1 MSDTLL
7 NISGKI
13 DSPVVAL
20 YTSVSNAAEYLDI
33 PFVVVGA
40 SARDIVLHHGH
51 GVRVQRATA
60 DIDFGIQ
67 VHDWADFDALKASL
81 LEDGFSKTEV
91 QHRVRC
97 PEGIP
102 VDIVPFGQ
110 VENEESNI
118 LWPPD
123 GDWAMSVLGFQE
135 VCDNAEIVRIQDE
148 PPVDIP
154 VATPEGM
161 AVLKLIAWTDRAA
174 DKRRKDAKDLL
185 YLFTTYEK
193 IPAISNI
200 LYEDQDLMESYGWD
214 IELAS
219 AYQLGVEAENIAG
232 DKTCEAIVNLF
243 DGENNTLSVEMLVE
257 EMCEQIDREYE
268 RNEALMNAFINGFL
282 NESSDEE

>member
-13 DSPVVAL
+13 DSSTVAL
-20 YTSVSNAAEYLDI
+20 YTSVSKAADDLDI

-67 VHDWADFDALKASL
+67 VQDWAAFDALKASL
-81 LEDGFSKTEV
+81 LDDGFREAKV
-91 QHRVRC
+91 QHRVIS
-97 PEGIP
+97 PNNIP

-110 VENEESNI
+110 VEDDESNI
-118 LWPPD
+118 AWPPE
-123 GDWAMSVLGFQE
+123 GDWVMSVLGFQE
-135 VCDNAEIVRIQDE
+135 ACDHAEMVRIQDE

-154 VATPEGM
+154 VATPAGM
-161 AVLKLIAWTDRAA
+161 AVLKLIAWTDRAV
-174 DKRRKDAKDLL
+174 DMRRKDAKDLQ

-193 IPAISNI
+193 IPAISEL
-200 LYEDQDLMESYGWD
+200 LYSEPDVMAFYDWD

-219 AYQLGVEAENIAG
+219 AYQLGVEAEAITAEQTYNTITRLLNG
-232 DKTCEAIVNLF
+232 DDDK
-243 DGENNTLSVEMLVE
+243 LSVEMLVE
-257 EMCEQIDREYE
+257 EMCERIEREYE
-268 RNEALMNAFINGFL
+268 RNESLMKAFINGFIQG
-282 NESSDEE
+282 E